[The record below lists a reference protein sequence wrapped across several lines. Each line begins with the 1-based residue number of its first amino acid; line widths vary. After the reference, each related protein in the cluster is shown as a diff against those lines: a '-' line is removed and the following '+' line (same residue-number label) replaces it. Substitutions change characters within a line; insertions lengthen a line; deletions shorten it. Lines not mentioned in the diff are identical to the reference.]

1 MSFRTAFQLNVFF
14 NTLMLGKVFAT
25 LTRERERERACVDSH
40 KKEQKVGEEGGRHS
54 TAKGV
59 WFPFLKLPLKIM
71 YAFCLSCPS
80 ATFSPARL
88 FCAT

>member
-1 MSFRTAFQLNVFF
+1 
-14 NTLMLGKVFAT
+14 MLGKVFAT
-25 LTRERERERACVDSH
+25 LTRERESVRACVRACVDYH
-40 KKEQKVGEEGGRHS
+40 KKEQKVNEEGGRHT
-54 TAKGV
+54 TARGV

-80 ATFSPARL
+80 ATFSPARR